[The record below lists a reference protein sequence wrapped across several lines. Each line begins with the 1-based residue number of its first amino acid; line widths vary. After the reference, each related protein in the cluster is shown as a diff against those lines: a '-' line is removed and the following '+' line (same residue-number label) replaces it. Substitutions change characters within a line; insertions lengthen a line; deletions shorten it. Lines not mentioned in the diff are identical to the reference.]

1 MVIKILVQSSL
12 RPKEIEL
19 QYIKNNMV
27 YIRLRKN
34 IEQITKEENGQS
46 IIIFEYDEVI
56 FDIDNT
62 NNLIEQIENN
72 FELFFNYGLQ
82 QMELNKSKEE
92 NEKKIYSLIQQYK
105 LVDLNDNTES
115 ATILLTLLM
124 SEIDSLKNEIKF
136 LKEKVGV

>member
-1 MVIKILVQSSL
+1 M
-12 RPKEIEL
+12 
-19 QYIKNNMV
+19 
-27 YIRLRKN
+27 
-34 IEQITKEENGQS
+34 
-46 IIIFEYDEVI
+46 FEYDEVI

-62 NNLIEQIENN
+62 NNLIQQIQNN

-92 NEKKIYSLIQQYK
+92 AEKKMYNLINQHK
-105 LVDLNDNTES
+105 LIDLNNNTEN
-115 ATILLTLLM
+115 ATMLLTLLM

>member
-1 MVIKILVQSSL
+1 MLIESTVEPQKIKI
-12 RPKEIEL
+12 
-19 QYIKNNMV
+19 QYIKDHMV
-27 YIRLRKN
+27 HIRLRKN
-34 IEQITKEENGQS
+34 IEQVTKEENGQS
-46 IIIFEYDEVI
+46 IIMFEYNEVI

-62 NNLIEQIENN
+62 NNLIQQIENN
-72 FELFFNYGLQ
+72 FDLYFNYGLQ

-92 NEKKIYSLIQQYK
+92 AEKKIYNLIQQYK

-115 ATILLTLLM
+115 VTILLTLLM

>member
-1 MVIKILVQSSL
+1 MLVQSSAK
-12 RPKEIEL
+12 PKEIQV
-19 QYIKNNMV
+19 QYVKDKIAH
-27 YIRLRKN
+27 IRLRKN
-34 IEQITKEENGQS
+34 IKQITKEKNKLS
-46 IIIFEYDEVI
+46 TIMFEYDEVI

-62 NNLIEQIENN
+62 NNLIQQIQNN

-92 NEKKIYSLIQQYK
+92 AEKKMYNLINQHK
-105 LVDLNDNTES
+105 LIDLNNNTEN
-115 ATILLTLLM
+115 ATMLLTLLM

>member
-1 MVIKILVQSSL
+1 MIKILVQSSL